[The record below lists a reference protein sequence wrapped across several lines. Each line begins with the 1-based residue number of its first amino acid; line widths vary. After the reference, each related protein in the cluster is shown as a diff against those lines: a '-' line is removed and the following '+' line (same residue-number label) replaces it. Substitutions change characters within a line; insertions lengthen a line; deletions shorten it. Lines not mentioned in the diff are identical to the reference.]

1 MHWEPHEFA
10 LPKLPKGMKW
20 HLAFNTDDRERNGIY
35 EEGEEPCLEQ
45 QKQFLVPA
53 RTIVVFIG
61 LKERAEE
68 NRGEKRG
75 KKESSRQ
82 IRKRKGQRRT
92 RRRRPKK
99 RTEKRNPRK
108 RPLRKDRSR
117 AESKA

>member
-1 MHWEPHEFA
+1 
-10 LPKLPKGMKW
+10 MKW

-75 KKESSRQ
+75 KKEKQ
-82 IRKRKGQRRT
+82 PADKE
-92 RRRRPKK
+92 KK
-99 RTEKRNPRK
+99 RAKKDQEKK
-108 RPLRKDRSR
+108 AKEKDGKKKS
-117 AESKA
+117 EKKASAKGPEQSGE